1 MKLLKMSRKLCLGLM
16 TKDPE
21 IDLDNLTNINLIDDM
36 CLDYTIYKLN
46 HRGYSDWYIW
56 KIWLKGW

>member
-1 MKLLKMSRKLCLGLM
+1 MRNFLRREPSLITDEEWDS
-16 TKDPE
+16 
-21 IDLDNLTNINLIDDM
+21 LTNPTLLEDM
-36 CLDYTIYKLN
+36 SFDYMVYRFN